1 MATFLEEKREVAQ
14 DPTNNTAQEQLLDFL
29 ETLHPAIT
37 ELIFTEPL
45 TGDLNFHILKECN
58 FTNITAIRIP
68 EGNITSIRNLPDFIT
83 EFSCSKNLL
92 IELEDLPPRLVLL
105 DIQGN
110 GLKRLDFRKLNSLR
124 TLNISNNE
132 FVDIRGLPTSLEH
145 LYCNN
150 NHIKTLDLEGVE
162 NLQTLNCMN
171 NTMIVINHFP
181 DTITDLKMENNP
193 NIERLGEGDIEDS
206 DKTPSKNFEEIVS
219 IQESLKQYFK
229 LKNKYETGRLQKKR
243 DLYKSAKENGLGK
256 KAIANRL
263 ATMKINCVNCGNPGN
278 PEGTIFT
285 LENRTYT
292 AICGSLHPCNL
303 NIRIFAGIFSDLYYY
318 LRTFH
323 NEVEDSKSTTIQNK
337 LDSLF
342 NYVDEKTAVKIFK
355 ETLEEYTTDNTI
367 LKEVTDEYKNIYE
380 NQERAES
387 QRKKQYEVEEVKS
400 KINDLL
406 KEYSETGIH
415 SVLTAAME
423 LYANDLH
430 PAIQNLR
437 YLTNEIMEVN
447 MVDNKRIL
455 FQNSIQLSKMD
466 YTFNEAAKVE
476 RFII

>member
-1 MATFLEEKREVAQ
+1 MSTFLEEKREAAQ

-37 ELIFTEPL
+37 ELIFPEPL
-45 TGDLNFHILKECN
+45 TGDIDFHILKECN

-83 EFSCSKNLL
+83 ELSCPKNILT
-92 IELEDLPPRLVLL
+92 ELEDLPPRLVLL

-110 GLKRLDFRKLNSLR
+110 GLKRLDFRKLDSLR

-132 FVDIRGLPTSLEH
+132 FVDIRSLPSSLEH

-150 NHIKTLDLEGVE
+150 NLINTLDLEGID
-162 NLQTLNCMN
+162 NLQTLHCMN
-171 NTMIVINHFP
+171 NKMLVIVHFP
-181 DTITDLKMENNP
+181 DTITDLKMEHNP
-193 NIERLGEGDIEDS
+193 NIERLREGDIENS
-206 DKTPSKNFEEIVS
+206 EKTPLKNSEEIVT

-229 LKNKYETGRLQKKR
+229 LKNKYESARLKSKR
-243 DLYKSAKENGLGK
+243 DLYKTAKENGLGK
-256 KAIANRL
+256 KAIVNRL
-263 ATMKINCVNCGNPGN
+263 ASMKTRCVNCGNPGN
-278 PEGTIFT
+278 PQGTIFT

-292 AICGSLHPCNL
+292 AICGCLHPCNL
-303 NIRIFAGIFSDLYYY
+303 NIRIFAGVFSDIYHY

-323 NEVEDSKSTTIQNK
+323 DAVEDSKSATIQHK

-367 LKEVTDEYKNIYE
+367 LKEVTREYNNIYE
-380 NQERAES
+380 NEERTEN
-387 QRKKQYEVEEVKS
+387 QRKKHYEVEEIKS
-400 KINDLL
+400 KTRDLL
-406 KEYSETGIH
+406 KEYSETGIR

-423 LYANDLH
+423 LYANELQ
-430 PAIQNLR
+430 PAIQNFR
-437 YLTNEIMEVN
+437 YLKNEIMEVN
-447 MVDNKRIL
+447 ILDNKRIL
-455 FQNSIQLSKMD
+455 FQNSIELSKMD
-466 YTFNEAAKVE
+466 YTFNEPSKVE